1 MSPGNTCTSSIWQLI
16 NSAIVRSRDQQD
28 VHKTRARTG
37 ADDCLTDHRLI
48 SSIME
53 RKIKLK
59 RKDQI
64 ANNIM
69 QKLDSWH
76 LQNAKDVH
84 NFQQKLSNEIPQR
97 KTTWTKWR
105 TLALHPVK
113 TLLIQ
118 GKKKSNTTANYQ
130 RKTSFHSLAKSLT
143 ATKMRLYQQAKEEF
157 QKTTRNLKY
166 QWWREK
172 KPLKF
177 TNSQIPMTLVASS
190 TLQKTYFSLLA
201 QSQTLLKTKDGRTI
215 IKTNTR
221 KCQMGKA
228 LWRTTKPKR
237 YYAQSFNA
245 SCLMIPT

>member
-1 MSPGNTCTSSIWQLI
+1 
-16 NSAIVRSRDQQD
+16 
-28 VHKTRARTG
+28 
-37 ADDCLTDHRLI
+37 
-48 SSIME
+48 ME

-84 NFQQKLSNEIPQR
+84 NFQQKLPNEIPQR

-130 RKTSFHSLAKSLT
+130 RKTSFHSLAKWLA

-172 KPLKF
+172 NRWNLPTRRF
-177 TNSQIPMTLVASS
+177 PWHSWR
-190 TLQKTYFSLLA
+190 LQRYKKTYFSLLA